1 MESDKASLKVVGVS
15 KRFGN
20 LEALKPLS
28 VSFLPGEV
36 HAVVGENGAGKST
49 LMNILGGFLNPSSG
63 SVTLGSRPA
72 PVGNPQKCRAIGI
85 EMVHQHFKLVP
96 AFTIEE
102 NLRLSQ
108 LGVGK
113 ATTREIHDRA
123 QSFGWSI
130 PWDSRVGDVSVGIQQ
145 RVEILKCVASNPD
158 VVIFD
163 EPTAT
168 LSEDEVQ
175 ELIRFMRFLASE
187 GKIVIVIAHKIEEV
201 LAVSDRVTVLRR
213 GEHVGTMPRSEVTA
227 DQLVEMMVGEL
238 PQAGISQ
245 STERSAS
252 QPDLTIHEIYVKG
265 DYGVEAVKGISLDIR
280 RGEIVGFGGVD
291 GNGQVEFA
299 EALAGVRPLASGKIK
314 FMGEALNFEK
324 TFVGYVPQDR
334 HVDGLALD
342 LDLIENIA
350 ISTLTN
356 HGRFSRSLQ
365 VEKATQLIEDYSIK
379 AKSPRDLAKQLS
391 GGNQQKVIL
400 SRVLDQKPEILIV
413 VNPTRGLDV
422 KAASFVHDQIRN
434 VAREGACVL
443 VFTTD
448 RDELLELTHTQW
460 YLSRG
465 KIFAD
470 EKEAL
475 AS

>member
-1 MESDKASLKVVGVS
+1 MASALKVVDVS

-28 VSFLPGEV
+28 VSFFSGEV

-49 LMNILGGFLNPSSG
+49 LMNILGGFLNPTSG
-63 SVTLGSRPA
+63 SVSLDERPV
-72 PVGNPQKCRAIGI
+72 PVGNPQKCRAVGI

-108 LGVGK
+108 LGIGQTSIE
-113 ATTREIHDRA
+113 AIRERA
-123 QSFGWSI
+123 NGFGWTI
-130 PWDSRVGDVSVGIQQ
+130 PWGSRVADVPVGVQQ
-145 RVEILKCVASNPD
+145 RVEILKCVASNPE
-158 VVIFD
+158 VMIFD

-168 LSEDEVQ
+168 LSEEEVG
-175 ELIRFMRFLASE
+175 ELIQFMRALASE

-201 LAVSDRVTVLRR
+201 LAASDRITVLRK
-213 GEHVGTMPRSEVTA
+213 GEHIGTVERTQVSA
-227 DQLVEMMVGEL
+227 DQLIEMMVGEL
-238 PQAGISQ
+238 R
-245 STERSAS
+245 ERQESPTAEA
-252 QPDLTIHEIYVKG
+252 DG
-265 DYGVEAVKGISLDIR
+265 DSPALVLKEVRVRGDQGVESIRDVSLDIR
-280 RGEIVGFGGVD
+280 KGEIVGFGGVD
-291 GNGQVEFA
+291 GNGQVELA
-299 EALAGVRPLASGKIK
+299 EALAGVRPLSAGSIRFEGKPLD
-314 FMGEALNFEK
+314 FTQ

-350 ISTLTN
+350 VSTLAN
-356 HGRFSRSLQ
+356 HGAFSRRRQ
-365 VEKATQLIEDYSIK
+365 VEKATKLIDDYSIK
-379 AKSPRDLAKQLS
+379 AKSPHDLAKQLS

-400 SRVLDQKPEILIV
+400 SRVLDQQPRILVV

-422 KAASFVHDQIRN
+422 KAAAFVHDQIRG
-434 VAREGACVL
+434 AAKAGACVL

-448 RDELLELTHTQW
+448 RDELLDLTHSQY